1 MELSSTC
8 LGTEKKIYYIK
19 LISSSKQSH
28 RWTALLAAFS
38 YTIQIKLKI
47 KIKGERLPSQPNL
60 LNRLSGENLI
70 PSFVALMNPP
80 FVFFIFQFLY
90 FILTTYRVS
99 TRRQVHYLQSKIKD
113 SNPLA
118 TQIYWILYHLNHYG
132 L

>member
-1 MELSSTC
+1 MNRPARSFLT
-8 LGTEKKIYYIK
+8 
-19 LISSSKQSH
+19 H
-28 RWTALLAAFS
+28 
-38 YTIQIKLKI
+38 TIQIKLKI

-80 FVFFIFQFLY
+80 FVFFIFHFLY
-90 FILTTYRVS
+90 FILTPYRVS

-118 TQIYWILYHLNHYG
+118 TQILDPISSESLRPLVFGAHTF
-132 L
+132 